1 MTSFTWG
8 DPDPA
13 TWGEPLPA
21 TWGVGPPSAPENLT
35 ATAVSDS
42 EIDLSWDNVGAI
54 DGITVYRS
62 RSASANLG
70 DYTQV
75 ATLGAVESYS
85 DTGLTNGREFHYR
98 VTATNAVGESDPSN
112 DAFDTTD
119 LTAPDLA
126 TDTTTIRE
134 VDLSVTLNDNNDEG
148 DVTIT
153 RDGTTT
159 VATLTD
165 LQNLTA
171 TDTGLLD
178 GTAYD
183 YTATRDTGDAT
194 ATTPIVSET
203 TILPDEDQPI
213 LGNGVLDEVAV
224 DRETAVTNT
233 GDVRY
238 QIRRSEDAPDWE
250 TAPSFQQFIGAF
262 DTLTFEFVGLL
273 DGEEYEVRGRTETAD
288 ATGDFTDPV
297 SIATKFPAI
306 TNLAASL
313 DEPTGDVTLTWTDN
327 ADNEDG
333 IEVQRRELSTDSGTP
348 SAWQVITTLAPDTE
362 AYTDNVDG
370 GEYEYRLRAFTPY
383 TDSFSDITVTVL
395 RPTQIV
401 AQDNWQVAAPG
412 LIDDETNVKP
422 RIERAA
428 FDVDPVVDTANPFGD
443 YAVFK
448 ADDQG
453 GERFDLYVRGE
464 RIDIYPPNSTDPRFT
479 GYVVERRENEQAGA
493 DVLEVEAYSFDQFLR
508 RNTVTNDQRGNTIA
522 QALADIIQTDTPVTY
537 NAGNVDVGDDQELT
551 RSYQGETVE
560 STLRD
565 LAFKSNNEDFG
576 VNDDLEFFFRERE
589 TVHIDR
595 GIDNTQWFNY
605 DIPELGK
612 ETINEVEVWFDDGE
626 ESVVV
631 DDGTDKLDLQ
641 DNLGLP
647 SPGTQRAELNRPL
660 LTDIADAEDVGRKYL
675 AFRNATLS
683 GTVTTFGLYDA
694 EPGDTIDI
702 EIAPRGI
709 DEEFVIAATE
719 YRWGRDET
727 ILTIVEKRGD
737 VDDILSE
744 LNDSVQR
751 QEMESANRD
760 APQNRIT
767 TTNAAGV
774 VAVDV
779 DADGN
784 TPDGDRFV
792 NDGRRAVRD
801 TWTGEAPPD
810 ITTLVV
816 GDDGTGLSRSNTALR
831 NQTNSATVTQALPD
845 AKTVEFTASI
855 TQTGVQE
862 VGLEAADGR
871 LITRAVFASPV
882 DLAGDVTVTFTVSN
896 DASVSRGV
904 LTNDGQTAVRDVL
917 ADNSPAL
924 PNAYAYGDD
933 GTAVS
938 ETDSSLG
945 NELVEVSL
953 EEVLIQSE
961 VGAFSN
967 LVPDAPLGTRANGSF
982 ETTQINYVEVPTSSD
997 GNTTPISDDRYVDGT
1012 GRSLQETGDFIE
1024 VDIPVSVDIPSGNVG
1039 LQFRDHS
1046 AEDNPN
1052 ITSDGAPPFD
1062 VTINGTLVA
1071 DFTSGGGGFVLGWT
1085 DILQTLGTGTVPP
1098 DVSAGDTITIRIEA
1112 TGSPPSGEFW
1122 NYVPDVISL
1131 YDDRFESELTF
1142 DNTVDTAGGNLDGP
1156 ELYPEAV
1163 TQSFTTAT
1171 TRRNVTEARFDLTA
1185 NNVSNNFYVE
1195 LANDGSTFTRINNSA
1210 TGSVTFASPERDVDT
1225 TVQIGRYGGP
1235 RNDTPRF
1242 GYLGQSIESW
1252 ELFANPDAVVSDNI
1266 GETLARA
1273 VVAPDTIVG
1282 ETIREAGLKSDNT
1295 LLTRHEIA
1303 EFNVAS
1309 GTRISS
1315 AETTRF
1321 TSDN

>member
-1 MTSFTWG
+1 MPGFQYGG
-8 DPDPA
+8 DGA
-13 TWGEPLPA
+13 TYGGA
-21 TWGVGPPSAPENLT
+21 DGSAYGTPTPRQVENLT
-35 ATAVSDS
+35 AEASTDPLNA
-42 EIDLSWDNVGAI
+42 IQLMWDAAGSATEYV
-54 DGITVYRS
+54 VYRS
-62 RSASANLG
+62 LTSGTTEG
-70 DYTQV
+70 DYTQI
-75 ATLGAVESYS
+75 ATTTNTSYL
-85 DTGLTNGREFHYR
+85 DENLDETEEYFYR
-98 VTATNAVGESDPSN
+98 VAGRNDVGDGPLSAEASASPLTEGTTTAT
-112 DAFDTTD
+112 
-119 LTAPDLA
+119 
-126 TDTTTIRE
+126 TDTQTSVSVVTTSAGE
-134 VDLSVTLNDNNDEG
+134 AVTTASATSTALM
-148 DVTIT
+148 DVTDATFNNQRVEWRVT
-153 RDGTTT
+153 RDGTT
-159 VATLTD
+159 V
-165 LQNLTA
+165 
-171 TDTGLLD
+171 
-178 GTAYD
+178 
-183 YTATRDTGDAT
+183 
-194 ATTPIVSET
+194 
-203 TILPDEDQPI
+203 EDS
-213 LGNGVLDEVAV
+213 V
-224 DRETAVTNT
+224 
-233 GDVRY
+233 
-238 QIRRSEDAPDWE
+238 
-250 TAPSFQQFIGAF
+250 
-262 DTLTFEFVGLL
+262 
-273 DGEEYEVRGRTETAD
+273 
-288 ATGDFTDPV
+288 
-297 SIATKFPAI
+297 
-306 TNLAASL
+306 
-313 DEPTGDVTLTWTDN
+313 
-327 ADNEDG
+327 
-333 IEVQRRELSTDSGTP
+333 
-348 SAWQVITTLAPDTE
+348 
-362 AYTDNVDG
+362 
-370 GEYEYRLRAFTPY
+370 
-383 TDSFSDITVTVL
+383 
-395 RPTQIV
+395 
-401 AQDNWQVAAPG
+401 
-412 LIDDETNVKP
+412 
-422 RIERAA
+422 

-443 YAVFK
+443 YAVIK
-448 ADDQG
+448 IDDSE
-453 GERFDLYVRGE
+453 GEKFDQYERGT
-464 RIDIYPPNSTDPRFT
+464 RIDAAVSINAGISYTNRFT

-522 QALADIIQTDTPVTY
+522 QALADIIQTDTPVSY
-537 NAGNVDVGDDQELT
+537 VAGNVDVGDDQELT

-560 STLRD
+560 NTLRD

-595 GIDNTQWFNY
+595 GVDNTQWFNY

-801 TWTGEAPPD
+801 TWTGDAPPD

-862 VGLEAADGR
+862 VGLEAVDGR

-882 DLAGDVTVTFTVSN
+882 DLAGDVTVTLTVSN

-917 ADNSPAL
+917 ADNTPTL
-924 PNAYAYGDD
+924 PNRYGYGDD

-938 ETDSSLG
+938 ESDTALG
-945 NELVEVSL
+945 NELSDVSL
-953 EEVLIQSE
+953 DEILIQ
-961 VGAFSN
+961 
-967 LVPDAPLGTRANGSF
+967 DAAL
-982 ETTQINYVEVPTSSD
+982 
-997 GNTTPISDDRYVDGT
+997 
-1012 GRSLQETGDFIE
+1012 
-1024 VDIPVSVDIPSGNVG
+1024 SGEW
-1039 LQFRDHS
+1039 D
-1046 AEDNPN
+1046 N
-1052 ITSDGAPPFD
+1052 ITPNKEATDPLTTDNDELA
-1062 VTINGTLVA
+1062 VA
-1071 DFTSGGGGFVLGWT
+1071 QVCFTTEGEDFTNASGDVGIAGNPYSGG
-1085 DILQTLGTGTVPP
+1085 
-1098 DVSAGDTITIRIEA
+1098 
-1112 TGSPPSGEFW
+1112 
-1122 NYVPDVISL
+1122 
-1131 YDDRFESELTF
+1131 ELRA
-1142 DNTVDTAGGNLDGP
+1142 VDTAGATIEWEFTPEYDIPAGELGIQVRDDDGGAGTGSDGIAAFEWRFEGDLVDENPNTGGNFLLGWSDIADGFYSGVAWNSPALDAGTTYTISVECTDGGALSDQYGIDVIAPYDKRFESDLFFDDDNGGSGGFLDGP
-1156 ELYPEAV
+1156 ELFPSV
-1163 TQSFTTAT
+1163 VDVSFATAT
-1171 TRRNVTEARFDLTA
+1171 TRRNITEANFTSTWNDT
-1185 NNVSNNFYVE
+1185 SNNQYVE
-1195 LANDGSTFTRINNSA
+1195 LANDGSTFTRFNNA
-1210 TGSVTFASPERDVDT
+1210 DTGSVTFASPDKGVDT
-1225 TVQIGRYGGP
+1225 NIGLSRYGS
-1235 RNDTPRF
+1235 RTTATPQQGF
-1242 GYLGQSIESW
+1242 NGQAIQDW
-1252 ELFANPDAVVSDNI
+1252 DLFANPDAVFTDNV
-1266 GETLARA
+1266 GETLTRA
-1273 VVAPDTIVG
+1273 VIPPDTITG
-1282 ETIREAGLKSDNT
+1282 ETVREAGLKSDST
-1295 LLTRHEIA
+1295 LLTRHELA
-1303 EFNVAS
+1303 EFLVES
-1309 GTRISS
+1309 GQRISS